1 MLKLFPHQLPGLSG
15 RLDNLGGLGLVISRV
30 IIGYLWFTQILWKM
44 PPTFGCPSDF
54 AVTTALN
61 ARTSGLCDWT
71 GLMAIASKL
80 PIHQA
85 FVRSVIIPNLSW
97 MGWLIW
103 LLEVFIAVSLVFG
116 LLSRLGALLGFIQAV
131 NLYIGLTAL
140 PFEWYW
146 TYGMLVTLQLIFFF
160 LPPGRIW
167 GIDMFLIPRLKAA
180 GERGSTLARLA
191 LLTM

>member
-1 MLKLFPHQLPGLSG
+1 
-15 RLDNLGGLGLVISRV
+15 
-30 IIGYLWFTQILWKM
+30 
-44 PPTFGCPSDF
+44 
-54 AVTTALN
+54 
-61 ARTSGLCDWT
+61 
-71 GLMAIASKL
+71 
-80 PIHQA
+80 
-85 FVRSVIIPNLSW
+85 

-180 GERGSTLARLA
+180 GERGSILARLA